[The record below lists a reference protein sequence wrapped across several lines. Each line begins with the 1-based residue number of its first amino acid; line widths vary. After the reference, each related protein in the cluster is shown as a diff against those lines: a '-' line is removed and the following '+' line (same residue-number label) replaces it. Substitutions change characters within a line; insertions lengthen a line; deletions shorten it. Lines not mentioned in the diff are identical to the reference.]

1 MNSTSAISKKKLPA
15 RYITDEQK
23 LYDLADLFKVFGDS
37 TRLRILYCLFSKE
50 QCVKEIAQMLHMTH
64 SAISHQLR
72 YLKQNKLVKTRRSG
86 QTIVYSLA
94 DKHVQTIFN
103 QGLRH
108 VSEGK

>member
-1 MNSTSAISKKKLPA
+1 MDSVRLLTKNATIAYRTKGEEKL
-15 RYITDEQK
+15 D
-23 LYDLADLFKVFGDS
+23 DLANLFKVFADT
-37 TRLRILYCLFSKE
+37 TRLRILYCLFAKE
-50 QCVKEIAQMLHMTH
+50 QCVKEIAQTLRMAH

-72 YLKQNKLVKTRRSG
+72 FLKQSKLVKTRRNG

-108 VSEGK
+108 ISEGK